1 MASGTGPT
9 SCDSFRARA
18 GLIHGDVC
26 VITYMA
32 LVEEWQRA
40 GGLPSNA
47 ARLLRQSVRPERFR
61 ERRRPDRD
69 RPLLPPVLEM
79 EALAAV
85 FSGVPVP
92 ESDRTWI
99 EGKDG
104 TRRLGYAKVDGGILT
119 ASGAVVATTMFRHNN
134 PTVET
139 LRKQVTEAELVQA
152 IGRAR
157 AHRRTCGATCRI
169 DIVCDIPLPIVVD
182 TVEAWDKVERGAL
195 GDMAGSGVGDR

>member
-1 MASGTGPT
+1 
-9 SCDSFRARA
+9 
-18 GLIHGDVC
+18 
-26 VITYMA
+26 MA

-40 GGLPSNA
+40 GGLPSNV
-47 ARLLRQSVRPERFR
+47 RLAYFGNLSGLNDFENVAGLIVIGR
-61 ERRRPDRD
+61 
-69 RPLLPPVLEM
+69 LLPPVLEM

-85 FSGVPVP
+85 FSGTPGRN
-92 ESDRTWI
+92 RTGRGSRERMARGDW
-99 EGKDG
+99 G
-104 TRRLGYAKVDGGILT
+104 TPKVGGGILT

-169 DIVCDIPLPIVVD
+169 DIVYDIPLPIVVD

>member
-1 MASGTGPT
+1 
-9 SCDSFRARA
+9 
-18 GLIHGDVC
+18 
-26 VITYMA
+26 
-32 LVEEWQRA
+32 VEEWQRA
-40 GGLPSNA
+40 GGLPDNV
-47 ARLLRQSVRPERFR
+47 RLAYFGNLSGLNDFENVAGLIVIGR
-61 ERRRPDRD
+61 
-69 RPLLPPVLEM
+69 LLPPVLEM

-119 ASGAVVATTMFRHNN
+119 ASGTVVATTMFRHNN
-134 PTVET
+134 PAVET
-139 LRKQVTEAELVQA
+139 LRKQVTEAELIQA

-157 AHRRTCGATCRI
+157 AHRRTRGATCRI

-182 TVEAWDKVERGAL
+182 TVEAWDKIERGAL